1 MPFTEPRPRRE
12 DIPDDIDPSDVL
24 FEMRL
29 FVWEWRYWR
38 DKTNGDL
45 AFLQRFRSALN
56 DGARALAI
64 VIPVLAFT
72 LATLVAFR
80 LI

>member
-12 DIPDDIDPSDVL
+12 DIPDDIDPCDVL

-29 FVWEWRYWR
+29 YIWEWRHWR

-45 AFLQRFRSALN
+45 VFLQHLRAALN
-56 DGARALAI
+56 DGIRAIAVI
-64 VIPVLAFT
+64 VPVLAFV
-72 LATLVAFR
+72 LATLVALR